1 MRPVGEGAKRTR
13 AGVEST
19 MSSRSEFERL
29 VAHNNAFDQANGN
42 QVRHNRAASVTDKWQ
57 CQTGGGHE
65 IKVNANINDRLECNQ
80 CGDTVANQRAKR
92 VTRNARGP

>member
-1 MRPVGEGAKRTR
+1 MRPVGEGAKRTL

-29 VAHNNAFDQANGN
+29 VAHNNTFNQANGN
-42 QVRHNRAASVTDKWQ
+42 QVRYNGAASVTDKWQ
-57 CQTGGGHE
+57 GQACSGHQ
-65 IKVNANINDRLECNQ
+65 IKIDADIDNRLECDQRGNAI
-80 CGDTVANQRAKR
+80 TNQRTKR